1 MLTCGDDDTLS
12 LLLIMGLVREPLQ
25 VPTPEPRV

>member
-12 LLLIMGLVREPLQ
+12 LLLIMGLAREPLQ
-25 VPTPEPRV
+25 PEPRV